1 MHDDTN
7 GMQCFGFGSSGTQ
20 SSLQCEL
27 QQAGFARPFEKVA
40 VAAVTL
46 RTAGMKWPSYDIVAW
61 KGTALGSVVWWGVI
75 DIVGDFQ

>member
-40 VAAVTL
+40 VAALML
-46 RTAGMKWPSYDIVAW
+46 RTAGMKWDIVAW
-61 KGTALGSVVWWGVI
+61 KVTALGSVPWWGVCRHS
-75 DIVGDFQ
+75 F